1 MIVKT
6 MLLLAALL
14 VGVVAPAIA
23 DGKKAQCLVC
33 RVTHGEAE
41 DEEVKAVRTY
51 EGVEYGFCSEK
62 CAKAFDADPAAYIP
76 PSFPR
81 EAPAFD
87 LKDLAGEPITNAS
100 LEGTVVLLDF
110 WATWCVPC
118 KKSMPELQALH
129 DKYAARGFRVVGI
142 SIDEG
147 GASKVKKYVKSKK
160 LTYPI
165 AVDSEKS
172 PAWEAFRVKAVPAA
186 FLIDRAGRVVAQWTG
201 SPAGGKELETKI
213 EELLRVD

>member
-1 MIVKT
+1 M
-6 MLLLAALL
+6 
-14 VGVVAPAIA
+14 
-23 DGKKAQCLVC
+23 
-33 RVTHGEAE
+33 
-41 DEEVKAVRTY
+41 
-51 EGVEYGFCSEK
+51 
-62 CAKAFDADPAAYIP
+62 
-76 PSFPR
+76 
-81 EAPAFD
+81 
-87 LKDLAGEPITNAS
+87 
-100 LEGTVVLLDF
+100 LLDF

-186 FLIDRAGRVVAQWTG
+186 F
-201 SPAGGKELETKI
+201 
-213 EELLRVD
+213 